1 MLKNFP
7 IMLALCFMLSS
18 PYYAENYADIID
30 SNLINVTLHHI
41 TNFPLCELPLADTI
55 TTETF
60 IAETQRLCK
69 EASGKL
75 DNWNIMIERASHEL
89 ITLLL
94 PDDEMLLDEIS
105 QTDVI
110 TEPSQERPGTA
121 SYKRQLDQRALMQQ
135 EAKQLVE
142 YFNHQTIDALVTMT
156 HQSLEVL
163 HKQIATDSHTYGEYN
178 DDKKT
183 SKQPLFSS
191 NVLLSLPNVV
201 MRPSLDDIQQVVNQG
216 VQLMVGITKEVYLWG
231 QEFNKETSSSLQYRS
246 DVNRCVCI

>member
-1 MLKNFP
+1 
-7 IMLALCFMLSS
+7 
-18 PYYAENYADIID
+18 
-30 SNLINVTLHHI
+30 
-41 TNFPLCELPLADTI
+41 
-55 TTETF
+55 
-60 IAETQRLCK
+60 
-69 EASGKL
+69 
-75 DNWNIMIERASHEL
+75 
-89 ITLLL
+89 
-94 PDDEMLLDEIS
+94 
-105 QTDVI
+105 
-110 TEPSQERPGTA
+110 
-121 SYKRQLDQRALMQQ
+121 MQQ

-163 HKQIATDSHTYGEYN
+163 HKRIATASHTYGEYN

-231 QEFNKETSSSLQYRS
+231 QTSTKKQVVVFSAAVMLTGLFVTKVTTIYFLYYTQDTEEWLGSSGNYS
-246 DVNRCVCI
+246 EDCIIIIAWYPSTKK